1 MFTDLTESFYNQLLR
16 LSDLTEVHLNEESAQ
31 KARGVFSD
39 EQDFQALLEGQ
50 NFLQSWSQSGNGLFK
65 TVDAEM
71 AEVDEALKEI
81 QSKPRARK
89 ASTRAPATTGK
100 KQKS

>member
-1 MFTDLTESFYNQLLR
+1 M
-16 LSDLTEVHLNEESAQ
+16 NEESAQ
-31 KARGVFSD
+31 KALGVFSD
-39 EQDFQALLEGQ
+39 EQDFQALLEAQ
-50 NFLQSWSQSGNGLFK
+50 KFLQSELVSVRERFK

-89 ASTRAPATTGK
+89 ASTRAPTTTGK